1 LEAIPVIKKSIRN
14 KLIVLLLVT
23 TIVPFGSSI
32 IITYFYT
39 KEYLK
44 NQAIQENS
52 NLLYQGK
59 LNLESYI
66 NEINQLTLSL
76 YNNPD
81 FINYL
86 RSSNSRD
93 HYYSIDIVKN
103 VISTIL
109 YAEDNIERVHIA
121 FAKDDRIISASKR
134 STVVFSKKLKRVNEQ
149 SYEKA
154 KNSSFNMYI
163 EPMHKQLFT
172 SKNETQKN
180 VISIHRSFTNIPSD
194 EVLAYITL
202 EISPD
207 KIYEISENLYNRDAE
222 EFFIL
227 SPEGDLIY
235 RSDYGMS
242 NQQDQE
248 WIKKILETENE
259 SGTIEWK
266 DDSFNGVMIYDQMSP
281 SAGGWR
287 LVKRVS
293 YAALY
298 ESAFRVAGINIMFG
312 IIGLS
317 LVVLATLF
325 VSVKITSPIKALLKN
340 IQEVE
345 KGNMK
350 VQFESFGEDEIGML
364 GHRFKQMIEKINHLI
379 NREYKLELEN
389 KTNQLKVLQ
398 SQINPHFLYNALQS
412 IGTVALKNKVPQIYS
427 LITHLSKIMRYGMN
441 MNEDIVPLMKEINYN
456 KAFLLLQKER
466 FGDHLEYDIQV
477 DDEVKNVKVPKML
490 LQPII
495 ENYFKHGFD
504 IRDGIGEI
512 KVECRKTDDYLH
524 ISVSDNGIGIAENHL
539 KEIYEY
545 FQAGSIRRDGEQTNI
560 GLKNVYTRLKL
571 YYGESARL
579 QLENKQEGGLLVTI
593 ILPISVEGGK
603 NESTHSG

>member
-1 LEAIPVIKKSIRN
+1 MIKKSIRN

-76 YNNPD
+76 YNNAD